1 MSQCVFTCILDDFNC
16 DMLDLYKPPKE
27 GRDLVDIVDIFA
39 FENLIC
45 EVTRITNN
53 WQTLLDLV
61 STNRKSRVL
70 QAGVSNLHISDHALI
85 YAILH
90 ASSQKCR

>member
-1 MSQCVFTCILDDFNC
+1 
-16 DMLDLYKPPKE
+16 MLDLYKPPKE

-53 WQTLLDLV
+53 
-61 STNRKSRVL
+61 
-70 QAGVSNLHISDHALI
+70 
-85 YAILH
+85 
-90 ASSQKCR
+90 

>member
-1 MSQCVFTCILDDFNC
+1 MLDDFNC

-45 EVTRITNN
+45 EVTGITNN

-61 STNRKSRVL
+61 STNRKSQVL
-70 QAGVSNLHISDHALI
+70 QAGVSNLHISDHTLI
-85 YAILH
+85 
-90 ASSQKCR
+90 

>member
-27 GRDLVDIVDIFA
+27 GRDLVDIVDIFV

-53 WQTLLDLV
+53 
-61 STNRKSRVL
+61 
-70 QAGVSNLHISDHALI
+70 
-85 YAILH
+85 
-90 ASSQKCR
+90 